1 MGRVCSGRQMISLKL
16 QCVAETT
23 AGMFHFLMLR
33 YAVKGRVANVKIN
46 LRISNNL
53 YTMRMKSSLMQ
64 SHTTTFSPIVY
75 CKQTAPKLLCVS
87 KRLKDEWHQ
96 HEDVMQ
102 FSMAD
107 LPKPCWS
114 VGVSKF
120 ANSSCRDRCAKAVEG
135 FFCAVSG

>member
-1 MGRVCSGRQMISLKL
+1 
-16 QCVAETT
+16 
-23 AGMFHFLMLR
+23 
-33 YAVKGRVANVKIN
+33 
-46 LRISNNL
+46 
-53 YTMRMKSSLMQ
+53 MRMKSSLMQ

-120 ANSSCRDRCAKAVEG
+120 ANSSCRDRCAKAVEV